1 MPIQH
6 FRCPAAR
13 RLALLAAFLIAPLA
27 SPARAGEATPPPLA
41 AITVGSRMD
50 AAAYQA
56 EARVEA
62 VRQAALAVPVAGA
75 VTELK
80 VLAGD
85 RVAAGQ
91 MLLQVEGKAAADQ
104 AAAAH
109 AQIAAAEAQRV
120 QARQEYARAKALA
133 AQKFLS
139 AAALDQAE
147 AKFRSAE
154 AQARAQIAS
163 AGAAAAQAGLYR
175 LTAPFAGWVSQVD
188 TERGDVAVPGKPLL
202 TVYDPSA
209 LRVTATV
216 PATVAERVRRDAL
229 PEIAIAPDG
238 AAPLRLTPS
247 KVTWLPSTDPLAQT
261 RTVRL
266 DLPAGADVQ
275 RLPPG
280 TFARAAFP
288 LAAGKAE
295 AAPLTVPAKALVRRG
310 ELTAVYVL
318 DTAQRPRLRY
328 VRPGVALADGSVP
341 ILAGLKA
348 GERVALEPEAATR
361 QAPAGTPR

>member
-1 MPIQH
+1 MTLRPL
-6 FRCPAAR
+6 RPS
-13 RLALLAAFLIAPLA
+13 LALLPLLLTFAWPAAAK
-27 SPARAGEATPPPLA
+27 EVATAAPPLA
-41 AITVGSRMD
+41 TVTVGSRMD

-80 VLAGD
+80 VQAGD

-104 AAAAH
+104 AAAAR

-120 QARQEYARAKALA
+120 QARQEYTRAQALA

-147 AKFRSAE
+147 AKYRSAE

-266 DLPAGADVQ
+266 DLPASADVQ

-280 TFARAAFP
+280 TFARVAFP

-295 AAPLTVPAKALVRRG
+295 AAPLAVPGQALVRRG
-310 ELTAVYVL
+310 ELSAVYVL
-318 DTAQRPRLRY
+318 DAAQRPRLRY
-328 VRPGVALADGSVP
+328 VRPGVALADGTVP
-341 ILAGLKA
+341 ILAGLKT
-348 GERVALEPEAATR
+348 GERVALDPEAATR
-361 QAPAGTPR
+361 QAPRQAPAGTPR